1 MSIYDRLNESSQE
14 DWDKEQ
20 RRLNKRESLLESF
33 KDLIEQ
39 LPNDSDHLLSGFFT
53 TFGRESEIRL
63 MYLTNDEEESK
74 SIRSE
79 IQKILHKPAT
89 RELDGMSSDKVNW
102 AFTTSIMGPGE
113 ELEWNEETQSYHW
126 VKKDVP
132 VQTLK
137 ITINYGSLAP
147 GCEIV
152 TETRTYHTKKIVCPE
167 GTSEVVDQE
176 FLCASS

>member
-14 DWDKEQ
+14 DWDREQ
-20 RRLNKRESLLESF
+20 RRLSKRESLLESF
-33 KDLIEQ
+33 KGLIDQ
-39 LPNDSDHLLSGFFT
+39 LPSDSDHLLSGFFT

-63 MYLTNDEEESK
+63 MYLANDEEESK

-89 RELDGMSSDKVNW
+89 RELDGYGDKVNW
-102 AFTTSIMGPGE
+102 VFTSSIME
-113 ELEWNEETQSYHW
+113 SIDTNEYNVETSLW
-126 VKKDVP
+126 EKITKEVP

-137 ITINYGSLAP
+137 ISINNGSLAP

-152 TETRTYHTKKIVCPE
+152 TETHTYETKKIVCPE
-167 GTSEVVDQE
+167 GTTEVVDQE
-176 FLCASS
+176 FLGASS

>member
-1 MSIYDRLNESSQE
+1 LNESSQE
-14 DWDKEQ
+14 DWDREQ
-20 RRLNKRESLLESF
+20 KRLNKRESLLESF

-63 MYLTNDEEESK
+63 MYLANDEEESK
-74 SIRSE
+74 SIRSA

-89 RELDGMSSDKVNW
+89 RELDSMSGDKVNW
-102 AFTTSIMGPGE
+102 IFTSSIME
-113 ELEWNEETQSYHW
+113 SIDTNEYNVETNRW
-126 VKKDVP
+126 ENITKEVP

-137 ITINYGSLAP
+137 ISINHGSLAP

-152 TETRTYHTKKIVCPE
+152 TETHTYETKKIVCPE
-167 GTSEVVDQE
+167 GTTEVVNQE
-176 FLCASS
+176 FLGASS